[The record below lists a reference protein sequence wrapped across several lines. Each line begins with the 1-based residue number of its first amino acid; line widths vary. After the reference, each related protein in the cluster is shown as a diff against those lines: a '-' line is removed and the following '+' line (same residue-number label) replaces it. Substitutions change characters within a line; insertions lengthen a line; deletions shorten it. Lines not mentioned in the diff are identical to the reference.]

1 MADFN
6 AQQFITQARAKGVP
20 DEQTY
25 KYLQTKGLIPASAPS
40 VTQPVTQPKQPT
52 SFSQSIGQGI
62 QNIGAGATKVTTGLA
77 SGLTQSEQAFGTDL
91 GQSAFLKFG
100 GQKQIDQ
107 ISQQDLDSGN
117 SLMNLA
123 LKTKD
128 PARKQHLLE
137 LATQDFQSAGMTTK
151 EIIGEVKSNEQILG
165 DAAGVLVDVLSAGT
179 YGEAAKGM
187 KAGRLSKELPQIAK
201 ATTFKQFVGQG
212 AKTGTKIGAAYGG
225 GKGVAE
231 AMSQGKDVEGVVQS
245 AGGGAVVGAGTGLVL
260 GMAGGTIAGALGAK
274 AGATATKTGKA
285 LEDVFNTPENQVYKL
300 SSTDRKY
307 WYANQ
312 HATIADKELAD
323 KQQAMTT
330 LKQQTAKSVAD
341 RDSLEK
347 ELATSSRETV
357 IGLRPKFIK
366 VMGEQSATY
375 RQLVDEEIADKKNIP
390 IASGELGSFID
401 AKYADD
407 PMTGAAVKNRMGL
420 PEDANAQTTI
430 GQVFDKTR
438 AMRKGIGTA
447 AVKGSRTYTS
457 DEKLTDDSVNTLLS
471 YLKSN
476 GVDLSEANKFWAEYA
491 PVRDQF
497 IREAKPF
504 LQVDIGTKQLANTLT
519 RVAKGQD
526 PNNENFINE
535 ISNLVGEDFMGENKR
550 IMRALDANKKVQLI
564 NQEQA
569 LETKMNAEADAK
581 LAQGKLN
588 EKQYQIE
595 LQANRREA
603 TRKVFK
609 TIGITFALGAAGGV
623 GADILAPTVKK
634 ILSVGVQ

>member
-25 KYLQTKGLIPASAPS
+25 KYLQTKGLIPTTNTPS
-40 VTQPVTQPKQPT
+40 VPPSVTQPKQPT

-62 QNIGAGATKVTTGLA
+62 QNMGAGATKVTTGLA
-77 SGLTQSEQAFGTDL
+77 SGLTQSEQSFGTDL

-117 SLMNLA
+117 SLMSVA
-123 LKTKD
+123 LKAKD

-151 EIIGEVKSNEQILG
+151 DILGEVKSNEQILG
-165 DAAGVLVDVLSAGT
+165 DAAGVLVDILSAGS

-187 KAGRLSKELPQIAK
+187 EAGKLSKELPQIAK
-201 ATTFKQFVGQG
+201 AKTFGQFVGQG
-212 AKTGTKIGAAYGG
+212 AKTGAKIGAAYGG
-225 GKGVAE
+225 GKGAAD
-231 AMSQGKDVEGVVQS
+231 AMSQGQGAEGVVQS
-245 AGGGAVVGAGTGLVL
+245 AGTGALLGAGGGAILGA
-260 GMAGGTIAGALGAK
+260 AGGTVAGVLGAK
-274 AGATATKTGKA
+274 AGATAAKTGKA
-285 LEDVFNTPENQVYKL
+285 LEDIINTPEEQVYKL
-300 SSTDRKY
+300 SSSDRKY
-307 WYANQ
+307 WFANQ
-312 HATIADKELAD
+312 HASIEEKQAVI
-323 KQQAMTT
+323 KQQAATT
-330 LKQQTAKSVAD
+330 LKQQVATATAN
-341 RDSLEK
+341 RDALEK

-390 IASGELGSFID
+390 ISSGELGSFID

-407 PMTGAAVKNRMGL
+407 PITGASIKNRMGL

-457 DEKLTDDSVNTLLS
+457 DEKLTDDSVNTLLI

-535 ISNLVGEDFMGENKR
+535 VQNLVGEDFMGENKR
-550 IMRALDANKKVQLI
+550 IVRAMDANKKVQVI

-569 LETKMNAEADAK
+569 LETKLNAETDAK
-581 LAQGKLN
+581 LAQKKLT
-588 EKQYQIE
+588 EKEYQIE
-595 LQANRREA
+595 TKANRREA
-603 TRKVFK
+603 FK
-609 TIGITFALGAAGGV
+609 KTLGKYGIIIAGTIVSERIAAPIV
-623 GADILAPTVKK
+623 SK
-634 ILSVGVQ
+634 IIGK